1 MVEVSEP
8 RRKEVELEGQEE
20 EVERELEVEEED
32 CRPHCLRP
40 AAAAGLGQSA
50 RPSGSLCR

>member
-8 RRKEVELEGQEE
+8 RRMEVELEGQEE

-40 AAAAGLGQSA
+40 AAAAVLGQSA
-50 RPSGSLCR
+50 RP